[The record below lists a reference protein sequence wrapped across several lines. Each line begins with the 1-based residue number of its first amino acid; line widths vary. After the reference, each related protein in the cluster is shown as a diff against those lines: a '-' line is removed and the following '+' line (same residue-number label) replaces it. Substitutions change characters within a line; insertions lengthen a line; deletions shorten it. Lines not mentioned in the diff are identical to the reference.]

1 MLVSLN
7 FPEVTQGRASGDYGF
22 PTGQEAKGEE
32 NVVTLGFSSLLFGA
46 TGLAPSKD
54 TFWTNGAAAFI
65 HARTLSHAH
74 AQTYTFLHTHTQ
86 RRARAHTRSDIFVY
100 IIESSI
106 MRIILFV
113 LFFVCIAVVFG
124 TRVPILTIT
133 PSTSTT
139 PPPPTPT
146 LMSASTSPICLP
158 IYANR

>member
-54 TFWTNGAAAFI
+54 TFWTNGAAAFM
-65 HARTLSHAH
+65 HARTLTHAH

-86 RRARAHTRSDIFVY
+86 RRARAHTHSDTHTRTYTHTHAHAHICIY
-100 IIESSI
+100 Y
-106 MRIILFV
+106 RIIYYAHY
-113 LFFVCIAVVFG
+113 FVCVILVF
-124 TRVPILTIT
+124 IL
-133 PSTSTT
+133 
-139 PPPPTPT
+139 
-146 LMSASTSPICLP
+146 LLYLAHVCRL
-158 IYANR
+158 